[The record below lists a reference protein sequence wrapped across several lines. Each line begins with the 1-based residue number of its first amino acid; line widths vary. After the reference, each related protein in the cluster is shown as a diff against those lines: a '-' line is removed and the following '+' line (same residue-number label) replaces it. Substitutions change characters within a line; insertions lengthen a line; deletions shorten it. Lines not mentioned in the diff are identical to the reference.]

1 MKDKTYTLNTLLA
14 AVLGIAL
21 FVCVLI
27 RTFIPYWILPRLSLT
42 NMVLISLAALVI
54 DYYAARGVKR
64 NWIAVGALGAVT
76 FGLLPFAACFVGA
89 VDALKLGIVGG
100 VTFTV
105 TAWLFDSMA
114 DRISTGPAAKAAPV
128 VSALALYLAAQAL
141 MGMF

>member
-21 FVCVLI
+21 FVCVLL
-27 RTFIPYWILPRLSLT
+27 RTFVPNWILPRLSLT

-54 DYYAARGVKR
+54 DYYAARGAKR

-89 VDALKLGIVGG
+89 VDALKLGIMGG

-114 DRISTGPAAKAAPV
+114 DRISTGPAAKAAPM

>member
-42 NMVLISLAALVI
+42 NMVLLSLAALVI
-54 DYYAARGVKR
+54 DYYAARWGKR